1 MSLVCISTKSAGAI
15 GPAYSTAMICR
26 ACRGPTTVSKAVS
39 AIQVAAC
46 CGPRARKASRSA
58 RCNVKALGNSSRAP
72 PQRPSYWRPWVKRY
86 LRTWRRKGSALR
98 SIANGSACK
107 ADPCDRPKSNLITY
121 VRGGRRYSLQAQGDF
136 RGIAKKGTYFFLT
149 FNTRTSTLYGLD
161 HGVGHPSVL
170 RGRHTHRSTGS
181 KRRARTAP

>member
-136 RGIAKKGTYFFLT
+136 RGIAKKGTCREETTMAQILLLDGDACLW
-149 FNTRTSTLYGLD
+149 NVLCDGLESEGD
-161 HGVGHPSVL
+161 
-170 RGRHTHRSTGS
+170 
-181 KRRARTAP
+181 